1 MDIKKILN
9 SKKFT
14 LPSTVVATFLLT
26 LALCG
31 RDAEEK
37 FADQQESTV
46 YTTDVRSGE
55 RTLDRRYFDPATFKP
70 VDWANMSN
78 AEIGKLL
85 GETSAKELA
94 MDIDSIN
101 RRLATPGKLFGLDYN
116 YCNKSV
122 TNAIA
127 DATARMKF
135 RNNCYA
141 GRPFAKKAGRVDA
154 LYNGDHL
161 VNYFASDSIPGT
173 VIQNPTV
180 ESFKDINPG
189 AVVRFGGHIG
199 HTKMFIG
206 IGFVDG
212 SGTIF
217 VPDPAGRPVI
227 ASGYNERFSYYDN
240 DYCTVIDIAKV
251 VEHNL
256 AKAGRNR

>member
-46 YTTDVRSGE
+46 YTTDVNSGE
-55 RTLDRRYFDPATFKP
+55 RTLDRRYFDPATFKI

-122 TNAIA
+122 TNAIV
-127 DATARMKF
+127 DATLRMKF
-135 RNNCYA
+135 RNNCFG
-141 GRPFAKKAGRVDA
+141 GRPFAKNAGRREA

-173 VIQNPTV
+173 VIQNPTA
-180 ESFKDINPG
+180 ESFKNINPG
-189 AVVRFGGHIG
+189 AVVRFGGH
-199 HTKMFIG
+199 TKMFVG

-240 DYCTVIDIAKV
+240 AYCTVIDIAKV

>member
-1 MDIKKILN
+1 MDIKKVLN
-9 SKKFT
+9 SRKFA
-14 LPSTVVATFLLT
+14 LPATAVATFLLT
-26 LALCG
+26 LAICG
-31 RDAEEK
+31 RDPKEQ

-46 YTTDVRSGE
+46 YTIDADSGE
-55 RTLDRRYFDPATFKP
+55 RILDRRYFDPATFKA

-85 GETSAKELA
+85 GETAAKELA

-122 TNAIA
+122 TNAIV

-135 RNNCYA
+135 RNNCFD
-141 GRPFAKKAGRVDA
+141 GRPFAKKAGRNEA

-161 VNYFASDSIPGT
+161 IKYFASDSIPGA
-173 VIQNPTV
+173 VIQNPSA
-180 ESFKDINPG
+180 EAFKTINPG
-189 AVVRFGGHIG
+189 AVVRFPG

-206 IGFVDG
+206 VGFVDG
-212 SGTIF
+212 MGTVF
-217 VPDPAGRPVI
+217 VPHAAGKPVI
-227 ASGYNERFSYYDN
+227 ASGYNERFSYFSGGE
-240 DYCTVIDIAKV
+240 CTVIDIARV

-256 AKAGRNR
+256 GKSGRNR

>member
-1 MDIKKILN
+1 MDIKKVLN
-9 SKKFT
+9 SRKFT
-14 LPSTVVATFLLT
+14 LPATAVATFLLT
-26 LALCG
+26 LAICG
-31 RDAEEK
+31 RDPKEK

-46 YTTDVRSGE
+46 YTIDADSGE
-55 RTLDRRYFDPATFKP
+55 RIFDRRYFDPATFKA

-85 GETSAKELA
+85 GETAAKELA

-122 TNAIA
+122 TNAIV

-135 RNNCYA
+135 RNNCFD
-141 GRPFAKKAGRVDA
+141 GRPFAKKAGRNEA

-161 VNYFASDSIPGT
+161 IKYFASDSIPGA
-173 VIQNPTV
+173 VIQNPSA
-180 ESFKDINPG
+180 EAFKTINPG
-189 AVVRFGGHIG
+189 AVVRFPG

-206 IGFVDG
+206 VGFVDG
-212 SGTIF
+212 MGTVF
-217 VPDPAGRPVI
+217 VPHAAGKPVI
-227 ASGYNERFSYYDN
+227 ASGYNERFSYFSGGE
-240 DYCTVIDIAKV
+240 CTVIDIARV

-256 AKAGRNR
+256 GKSGRNR